1 MQYDVVHTREVMHV
15 KSTSGK
21 WLFGVDFGEPKANV
35 CKTDFA
41 NVVGIFRKAACS
53 LHDP

>member
-1 MQYDVVHTREVMHV
+1 MTLVSRLQTTTYHW
-15 KSTSGK
+15 STSGR
-21 WLFGVDFGEPKANV
+21 PKANV

-41 NVVGIFRKAACS
+41 NEVGIFRKAACS